1 MNNSEFYSSFQF
13 DSMGFHEEHNTDMR
27 LGSPMN
33 FLALMKKGMARIET
47 EIDTIELQPGDLF
60 LIPKGLPYVSHWYP
74 DGAVEWDYYGFEV
87 LPEQN
92 NRRFFLQKIEYGVDE
107 LVILRKLSGNNK
119 VNPLSVGLLYT
130 LLGMLEGKMSYTEQE
145 DIGDTLH
152 KAIKVMSTNMTM
164 TVPEIAKVCRIST
177 SGLYSIFRTRM
188 KCTPIEYKHY
198 IQCENAKALLRQTDY
213 DIETVSELLSFS
225 SSSYFRKVFFKV
237 TGKTPSQI
245 RRERGMI

>member
-47 EIDTIELQPGDLF
+47 EIDT
-60 LIPKGLPYVSHWYP
+60 
-74 DGAVEWDYYGFEV
+74 
-87 LPEQN
+87 
-92 NRRFFLQKIEYGVDE
+92 
-107 LVILRKLSGNNK
+107 
-119 VNPLSVGLLYT
+119 
-130 LLGMLEGKMSYTEQE
+130 
-145 DIGDTLH
+145 
-152 KAIKVMSTNMTM
+152 
-164 TVPEIAKVCRIST
+164 
-177 SGLYSIFRTRM
+177 
-188 KCTPIEYKHY
+188 IEYKHY